1 MSAASKGEFDIVLVY
16 RLDRAFRSVRD
27 GVLALDQLTHW
38 GIGFAS
44 VEEPY
49 IDTTSPMGELM
60 FTISAAWAQLEGA
73 IIGQRVRAGIERAR
87 AQGVR
92 LGRPSV
98 PVDLEYVIGQRAA
111 GISWTAIRRGHPIM
125 TMESGQR
132 KKPSVTTIRN
142 AYRLRDRRGGELPM
156 FTNRSLSSIGSVVP
170 SSQDHCSRGEQ

>member
-1 MSAASKGEFDIVLVY
+1 MKAASRGEFDIVLVY

-98 PVDLEYVIGQRAA
+98 PVEMDYVVRQRAA
-111 GISWTAIRRGHPIM
+111 GLSWVQIHRGHPVM

-142 AYRLRDRRGGELPM
+142 AYRLRDGRAGELPM
-156 FTNRSLSSIGSVVP
+156 FKEGALQKTGSEKRLSQP
-170 SSQDHCSRGEQ
+170 S

>member
-87 AQGVR
+87 AQGIQ

-98 PVDLEYVIGQRAA
+98 PVDIDYVVRQRSA
-111 GISWTAIRRGHPIM
+111 GLSWASVHRGHPVM
-125 TMESGQR
+125 MMESGQR

-142 AYRLRDRRGGELPM
+142 AYRLREDRAGELPM
-156 FTNRSLSSIGSVVP
+156 FPERRL
-170 SSQDHCSRGEQ
+170 QR

>member
-1 MSAASKGEFDIVLVY
+1 MKAASRGEFEIVLVY

-27 GVLALDQLTHW
+27 GVLALDQLKHW
-38 GIGFAS
+38 GIGFTS

-87 AQGVR
+87 AQGIR

-98 PVDLEYVIGQRAA
+98 PVDIDYVVRQRAA
-111 GISWTAIRRGHPIM
+111 GLSWTAIHRGHPVM
-125 TMESGQR
+125 TMDSGQR
-132 KKPSVTTIRN
+132 KKPSATTIRK
-142 AYRLRDRRGGELPM
+142 AYRSRSNRGCELPM
-156 FTNRSLSSIGSVVP
+156 FPERSLQKRGSAI
-170 SSQDHCSRGEQ
+170 RGSERS

>member
-1 MSAASKGEFDIVLVY
+1 MKAASRGEFDIVLVY

-27 GVLALDQLTHW
+27 GVLALDQFTHW
-38 GIGFAS
+38 GIGFTSA
-44 VEEPY
+44 EEPY

-98 PVDLEYVIGQRAA
+98 PVDLEYVVRQRAA
-111 GISWTAIRRGHPIM
+111 GASWTSIHRGHPVM

-142 AYRLRDRRGGELPM
+142 AYRSRSERRGELPL
-156 FTNRSLSSIGSVVP
+156 FAECDLQRQGSSEPRARP
-170 SSQDHCSRGEQ
+170 S